1 MDKIVFLVVIHSK
14 SPELTKTVQSYR
26 CLDFKSIHLDAT
38 LVIWDNSVKGFGNG
52 SLNYN
57 SSKEHYFHTGN
68 NERLSIVYNKV
79 ISEYRDEVK
88 WLVILDDDSVL
99 DQAYINSLDRFVKE
113 CFDNPLVNVA
123 VPKIY
128 NKGSMISPGF
138 VKGVRGIALNDIDSG
153 ITERKDIV
161 AMMSG
166 TILNLSSS
174 LPEKPFDERLSFYG
188 VDTKFFR
195 DTLAQGNKLYILQ
208 TQLTHDSALRDTTLS
223 FNDNYPRLKNLLLSK
238 KIIFSDLPFFKV
250 RVLCYYFFFT
260 LKTII
265 KRKDLR
271 YIELLKLFLIK

>member
-1 MDKIVFLVVIHSK
+1 MHKILFLVVVHSK

-26 CLDFKSIHLDAT
+26 HLNFTASGLDTT
-38 LVIWDNSVKGFGNG
+38 LAIWDNSLIGFGKDSVKHG
-52 SLNYN
+52 SSRVY
-57 SSKEHYFHTGN
+57 YFHTGK
-68 NERLSIVYNKV
+68 NERLSIVYNTIIKKFRT
-79 ISEYRDEVK
+79 EFE
-88 WLVILDDDSVL
+88 WLILLDDDSVL
-99 DQAYINSLDRFVKE
+99 DELYINSLDGFFKGNLN
-113 CFDNPLVNVA
+113 NPLVNFA